1 MHIEAIAMDQL
12 INNGGRLF
20 RAIRIQLD
28 PYRRARVSAVIARN
42 AAPSPMHG
50 SIVETGEV
58 G

>member
-28 PYRRARVSAVIARN
+28 SYRRAHDSPVMVRN
-42 AAPSPMHG
+42 AAPSPMQG
-50 SIVETGEV
+50 SIAERGES